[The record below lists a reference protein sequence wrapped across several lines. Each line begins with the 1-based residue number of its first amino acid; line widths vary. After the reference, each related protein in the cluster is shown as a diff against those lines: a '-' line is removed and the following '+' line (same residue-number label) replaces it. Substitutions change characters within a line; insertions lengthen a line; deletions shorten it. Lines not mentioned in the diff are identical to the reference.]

1 MASTISFLYGSGTQN
16 GIDFYNTPQ
25 SYQFLTSWE
34 KQGNRTRARIRSRI
48 EHVFG
53 CMTQRTGNLILRTVG
68 ISRAEVKLGL
78 RNIAYNMERFCFLM
92 RQTA

>member
-1 MASTISFLYGSGTQN
+1 M
-16 GIDFYNTPQ
+16 
-25 SYQFLTSWE
+25 
-34 KQGNRTRARIRSRI
+34 

>member
-1 MASTISFLYGSGTQN
+1 MKTVVVIGAGKGMREYVHYTI
-16 GIDFYNTPQ
+16 
-25 SYQFLTSWE
+25 
-34 KQGNRTRARIRSRI
+34 
-48 EHVFG
+48 
-53 CMTQRTGNLILRTVG
+53 G